1 MPIKVAIY
9 EDNAALREGL
19 QMLVESAPELELTGA
34 FENPE
39 HVLIHCEVY
48 APDVILMDID
58 MPVMTGI
65 QATELVKTNFPD
77 VEIMMQTV
85 YEEKDKIFAALQA
98 GATGYMLKKSSAAD
112 VIEGIIS
119 LAHGGAPMDASIARK
134 VLEFFTS
141 QKQLPAPD
149 YDLSKREMDL
159 LKCLVEGDSYK
170 MIAAKLFIST
180 GTVRVHIMNIYRKLQ
195 VNSKSEAVAKALKEK
210 IVAGL

>member
-1 MPIKVAIY
+1 MPIQVAIY

-39 HVLIHCEVY
+39 HVLVHCEVY
-48 APDVILMDID
+48 NPDVILMDID
-58 MPVMTGI
+58 MPIMNGI
-65 QATELVKTNFPD
+65 QATALVKGHFPHI
-77 VEIMMQTV
+77 EIMMQTV

-98 GATGYMLKKSSAAD
+98 GATGYMLKKSPA
-112 VIEGIIS
+112 VEIIEGILS
-119 LAHGGAPMDASIARK
+119 LAAGGAPMDAGIARK
-134 VLEFFTS
+134 VLAFFTA

-149 YDLSKREMDL
+149 YDLSKREMEL
-159 LKCLVEGDSYK
+159 LQCLVDGDSYK
-170 MIAAKLFIST
+170 MIAAKLLIST

-210 IVAGL
+210 IVG